1 LILSNLPVT
10 LELALAP
17 MLIAIVLRGPLG
29 A

>member
-1 LILSNLPVT
+1 LILSNLLVT

-17 MLIAIVLRGPLG
+17 MLIAIVLRSPLG